1 MFKITKYW
9 TNLRN
14 LVIALMNAI
23 SSILSLLLLLTLFVF
38 IFALLGMQLFGGS
51 FNFPDGR
58 PTSNFDTIVPS
69 LLTVFQILTGEDW
82 NQVMY
87 TAINSKG
94 GREANGHIYC
104 LYFVVLTLLGD
115 YTLLNVFL
123 AIACDSLDQAAALT
137 EAEEAEKEVWTGW
150 MGIWDSDSD
159 SPLHRSSVSTEHG
172 LAN

>member
-69 LLTVFQILTGEDW
+69 LLTVFQGSNSIGFIETPKSRYTWNLVWILGM
-82 NQVMY
+82 V
-87 TAINSKG
+87 
-94 GREANGHIYC
+94 
-104 LYFVVLTLLGD
+104 LGD
-115 YTLLNVFL
+115 KMNLTVRLGKYTIF
-123 AIACDSLDQAAALT
+123 
-137 EAEEAEKEVWTGW
+137 
-150 MGIWDSDSD
+150 
-159 SPLHRSSVSTEHG
+159 
-172 LAN
+172 

>member
-1 MFKITKYW
+1 MEIGLVENGIASSRVFKITKYW

-69 LLTVFQILTGEDW
+69 LLTVFQGT
-82 NQVMY
+82 
-87 TAINSKG
+87 
-94 GREANGHIYC
+94 
-104 LYFVVLTLLGD
+104 
-115 YTLLNVFL
+115 
-123 AIACDSLDQAAALT
+123 
-137 EAEEAEKEVWTGW
+137 
-150 MGIWDSDSD
+150 
-159 SPLHRSSVSTEHG
+159 SSIG
-172 LAN
+172 FI